1 MSNNPSIAIVDYGVG
16 NLGSLRRAL
25 GLYSENIFIT
35 EEKEKIERAD
45 AIILPG
51 VGAFAAGMEGLRVR
65 GLVETIR
72 DAAARGVPILGICL
86 GAQLLLD
93 RGYEFGEHEGLGVL
107 KGEVVPFPKMP
118 IGVTIPAIG
127 WQEVVAEDSPKSKVL
142 FAGLEHPFMYFVHS
156 YILMPTDAMS
166 ILATTEYAGLSY
178 CAALGE
184 GSVVGTQFHPEKS
197 GEAGLK
203 LLSNFIDSII
213 S

>member
-93 RGYEFGEHEGLGVL
+93 RGYEFGEHEGLGVVQ
-107 KGEVVPFPKMP
+107 GEVVRFPELAP
-118 IGVTIPAIG
+118 GVTIPAIG
-127 WQEVVAEDSPKSKVL
+127 WQEVSVGSGPKAVVL
-142 FAGLEHPFMYFVHS
+142 FEGLERPYMYFVHS
-156 YILMPTDAMS
+156 YVLVPKNQTS
-166 ILATTEYAGLSY
+166 VLATTEYGGYTY

-184 GSVVGTQFHPEKS
+184 GSVAGTQFHPEKS

-203 LLSNFIDSII
+203 LLSNFIDSIQQ
-213 S
+213 